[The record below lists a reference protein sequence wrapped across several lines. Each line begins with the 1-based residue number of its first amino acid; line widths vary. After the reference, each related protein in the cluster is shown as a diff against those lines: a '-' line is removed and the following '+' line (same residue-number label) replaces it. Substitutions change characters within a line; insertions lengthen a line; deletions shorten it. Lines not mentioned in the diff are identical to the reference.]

1 MRPEHWLFTIP
12 LRLRSLFRWAQAD
25 QELDDE
31 LRDHLERKT
40 EEYVAKGLA
49 TDEARRRARLDL
61 GGMEQTKEKCRDAR
75 RVNRIQDLIQ
85 DLRYGVRMLRKSPGL
100 TAVAVLTAALGIAAN
115 VTVFSVIDGLF
126 LRSVPAKN
134 PGRLVRIV
142 APENDG
148 EGLFSIPEFAY
159 LRDHAKTVEEL
170 TAHYSTAPLYISANG
185 ETGEVTGAV
194 VSTSYFSLLGLQPFL
209 GRFFTNGEDSVP
221 DHDAVAVLGYGFWQR
236 IYGGDSGVIGKTF
249 LINSHSFTIVGIM
262 PPEFHGTEIGG
273 TPLEIWIPAMMIH
286 VGYRHCDGFQ
296 PSCTILAILA
306 RLKPGISAAQAQTE
320 IAILM
325 QQLRSSNSAFD
336 ERYGASVTPAV
347 GITTDRGRNYFL
359 ALARLLATI
368 GGLLLLIVCANLG
381 GLLVA
386 RGTARGTEIAMR
398 LALGA
403 GRGRIVRQLIT
414 ESLLL
419 AFAGGFL
426 GLLLSTWTS
435 RLLVNFYSLDDEGY
449 RHLLDVQPN
458 AAIVLYSIAVTAA
471 AGVLFGLLPAL
482 QASRTDLNET
492 LKGAAATVTTTKK
505 LSRNGLAVL
514 QVAFSLAL
522 LVGAELLARSDAF
535 IQSGRNID
543 LHHVLGLRLPVSLIH
558 YPRDKA
564 YTFKKDVVRR
574 LRELP
579 GVESVSL
586 AKGQGLVWHFGS
598 RGGDRATLP
607 GKTYAKP
614 GDEPMVAA
622 KPIAPDYFATLK
634 IPFVSGRDFNDSD
647 KPGSPLVTIVNETF
661 ARQITGNRLPLGKTV
676 LIDDKPYEIVGL
688 VKDAQMRS
696 AVELPLP
703 VAYLPFWQDDTLLEA
718 RMCIRVAGD
727 PAAALPMVRKAIAS
741 IDPEVPVTEA
751 MPLMDQVR
759 GAYKDTRI
767 ANAVLSCA
775 ALLALILSTMGLYGV
790 VSYEVTRRTKEIGV
804 RTALGARPQDV
815 AHLFLRQGF
824 RIVLTGVL
832 FGGGL
837 AFATTRFLGAWLFGV
852 GSADA
857 LSFGV
862 ATAVLLAATVTAAYL
877 PARRAMQVDPMVA
890 LRYE

>member
-1 MRPEHWLFTIP
+1 M
-12 LRLRSLFRWAQAD
+12 LRNITSGLRSLFRKEEVD
-25 QELDDE
+25 RELDEE
-31 LRDHLERKT
+31 LRAYQEMAAEEKMKQGMSRREAQRAVRLERGSID
-40 EEYVAKGLA
+40 V
-49 TDEARRRARLDL
+49 
-61 GGMEQTKEKCRDAR
+61 TKEIVRTGRWESFVETCW
-75 RVNRIQDLIQ
+75 Q
-85 DLRYGVRMLRKSPGL
+85 DLRFAARILRKNPGL
-100 TAVAVLTAALGIAAN
+100 TLVAVLTAALGIAAN

-134 PGRLVRIV
+134 PERLVRIV

-159 LRDHAKTVEEL
+159 LRDSAKTVEEL
-170 TAHYSTAPLYISANG
+170 TAHYSTAPLYVSANG

-194 VSTSYFSLLGLQPFL
+194 VSSSYFSLLGLQPRL

-221 DHDAVAVLGYGFWQR
+221 DRDAVAVLGYGFWQR

-296 PSCTILAILA
+296 PGCTILAILA
-306 RLKPGISAAQAQTE
+306 RLKPGTSAAQAEAE
-320 IAILM
+320 IATLM

-336 ERYGASVTPAV
+336 ERYGASVTPAI
-347 GITTDRGRNYFL
+347 GITRDRGRDYFL
-359 ALARLLATI
+359 ALARLQ
-368 GGLLLLIVCANLG
+368 
-381 GLLVA
+381 
-386 RGTARGTEIAMR
+386 IAMR

-403 GRGRIVRQLIT
+403 GRGRIVRQLLT

-426 GLLLSTWTS
+426 GLLLSIWTS

-449 RHLLDVQPN
+449 PHLLDVQPN

-492 LKGAAATVTTTKK
+492 LKGGAATLTTTRKFT
-505 LSRNGLAVL
+505 RTALAAL

-522 LVGAELLARSDAF
+522 LVGAGLLARSDAF

-558 YPRDKA
+558 YPPDKA
-564 YTFKKDVVRR
+564 YTFKEEVVRR

-586 AKGQGLVWHFGS
+586 AKGQGLVWHFGG
-598 RGGDRATLP
+598 RGGNRATMP

-614 GDEPMVAA
+614 ADEPIVAA

-661 ARQITGNRLPLGKTV
+661 ARQITGNRLPLGQTV

-718 RMCIRVAGD
+718 RMCIRVSGD
-727 PAAALPMVRKAIAS
+727 PAAALPLVRKRFGRSRSGFAAGPKGHRKHRS
-741 IDPEVPVTEA
+741 GSSGHGSNAAHGSSPRSVQGCTYREC
-751 MPLMDQVR
+751 
-759 GAYKDTRI
+759 GAQLCR
-767 ANAVLSCA
+767 A
-775 ALLALILSTMGLYGV
+775 ARVDSQHNGTL
-790 VSYEVTRRTKEIGV
+790 RR
-804 RTALGARPQDV
+804 R
-815 AHLFLRQGF
+815 FLRSHQTHKGNWCAHGAWRPSTRCSASLSPP
-824 RIVLTGVL
+824 RIQDRADRRAIRRG
-832 FGGGL
+832 
-837 AFATTRFLGAWLFGV
+837 TRFCDHTIARC
-852 GSADA
+852 
-857 LSFGV
+857 
-862 ATAVLLAATVTAAYL
+862 LAI
-877 PARRAMQVDPMVA
+877 RRRFRRHA
-890 LRYE
+890 

>member
-1 MRPEHWLFTIP
+1 MSF
-12 LRLRSLFRWAQAD
+12 LRNITKGVRSLFRKQQVD
-25 QELDDE
+25 RELDEE
-31 LRDHLERKT
+31 LRAYQEMAAEDKMKDGLNRKEALRAVRLERGSL
-40 EEYVAKGLA
+40 EVS
-49 TDEARRRARLDL
+49 
-61 GGMEQTKEKCRDAR
+61 KEIVRSGRWESVVETCW
-75 RVNRIQDLIQ
+75 Q
-85 DLRYGVRMLRKSPGL
+85 DLRFAARILRKNPGL
-100 TAVAVLTAALGIAAN
+100 TLVAVLTAALGIAAN

-134 PGRLVRIV
+134 PERLVRIV

-159 LRDHAKTVEEL
+159 LRNNAKTVEEL
-170 TAHYSTAPLYISANG
+170 TAHYSTAPLYTSANG

-194 VSTSYFSLLGLQPFL
+194 VSSSYFSLLGLQPYL
-209 GRFFTNGEDSVP
+209 GRFFTSEEDSVP
-221 DHDAVAVLGYGFWQR
+221 DRDAVAVLGYGFWQR
-236 IYGGDSGVIGKTF
+236 IYSSDTGVIGKTF
-249 LINSHSFTIVGIM
+249 LINGHSFAIVGIM
-262 PPEFHGTEIGG
+262 PPEFRGTEIGG

-286 VGYRHCDGFQ
+286 VGYRHCDGLQ
-296 PSCTILAILA
+296 PSCTILALLA
-306 RLKPGISAAQAQTE
+306 RRKSGISASQAQAE
-320 IAILM
+320 ITTLL
-325 QQLRSSNSAFD
+325 QQLRVSNSAFD
-336 ERYGASVTPAV
+336 ERYGASVTPAI
-347 GITTDRGRNYFL
+347 GITRDRGRDYFL
-359 ALARLLATI
+359 ALARLLATV

-386 RGTARGTEIAMR
+386 RGTTRGTEIAMR

-403 GRGRIVRQLIT
+403 GRGRIVRQLLT

-419 AFAGGFL
+419 AFAGGSL

-435 RLLVNFYSLDDEGY
+435 RLLVSFYSLDDEGY
-449 RHLLDVQPN
+449 PHLLDVHPN
-458 AAIVLYSIAVTAA
+458 AAIILYSVALTVA

-492 LKGAAATVTTTKK
+492 LKGGAATVTTTRKF
-505 LSRNGLAVL
+505 SRTALAAL

-522 LVGAELLARSDAF
+522 LVGAGLLARSDAF

-558 YPRDKA
+558 YPQDKA
-564 YTFKKDVVRR
+564 YTFKKEVVRR

-586 AKGQGLVWHFGS
+586 AKGQGLVWFEG

-647 KPGSPLVTIVNETF
+647 KPGSPQVAIVNETF
-661 ARQITGNRLPLGKTV
+661 ARQIMATRLPVGRTV
-676 LIDDKPYEIVGL
+676 LIDDKPYQIVGL

-696 AVELPLP
+696 VVELPLP
-703 VAYLPFWQDDTLLEA
+703 VAYLPFWQDETLIEA

-741 IDPEVPVTEA
+741 IDPQVPVTEA

-759 GAYKDTRI
+759 GAYKDARI

-832 FGGGL
+832 FGAGL
-837 AFATTRFLGAWLFGV
+837 AFATTR
-852 GSADA
+852 
-857 LSFGV
+857 
-862 ATAVLLAATVTAAYL
+862 LL
-877 PARRAMQVDPMVA
+877 
-890 LRYE
+890 